1 MRLLHRIHP
10 GAAPHAEHPIT
21 VAPVVVAKLTGDRAT
36 FTKGQPVGW
45 SPDLARVLDLP
56 RRDLAGSYSRAD
68 FATLEASLRA
78 PPGTPCT
85 CATLG
90 KRCPSSLLPIQRLAL
105 LEAARTGGGLFPIGV
120 GHGKTLVDLLLPLV
134 MPGCK
139 VAVLLLPSNLRAQ
152 LVDVDWHFYG
162 GHWRLPNLAGG
173 RWFRPGLP
181 VLHVITYEKFST
193 QEGTDLLTR
202 IRPDLIV
209 CDEAHKLKD
218 RKSARTGRFLRYLE
232 QHLETRLVAQSGT
245 LATRTVKD
253 YAHLAEYALRDGSPL
268 PLNRHVVEEW
278 AAALDPGHAVAPP
291 GELLR
296 LVDPSHPLDPL
307 EGENETERERRRV
320 RDAYR
325 RRRNATPGVVATD
338 ESAVGMPLVIRTRDP
353 GKVPDELLAHIQTAL
368 GGQRPDGEE
377 FVDELQRVACARQL
391 ASGFFHRWRYPAIQG
406 VPQDVELIARWFSR
420 RQEFNRELRERLK
433 RPAEH
438 LDSPGLLVR
447 AAIRAHQSP
456 PYDGELPTWRAASW
470 PAWGEIHKRVVHVT
484 EAVWLSDFIV
494 KDAAKWALRKGQ
506 PGIVWVEFPEL
517 GERIAKEAGVPFY
530 GGGPEASATII
541 RESGRRSI
549 VASLRAHG
557 TGKNLTMFSRML
569 FVNPPADGAA
579 WEQAIGRCH
588 RQGQLA
594 DEVEVE
600 LYQHTAELTGAFEKA
615 RDFAR
620 FIEQTEG
627 TTQKLN
633 LASYNAASWP

>member
-1 MRLLHRIHP
+1 MKLLHRLNP
-10 GAAPHAEHPIT
+10 SAAPRAERPVAT
-21 VAPVVVAKLTGDRAT
+21 APVALAKLAGERAAIA
-36 FTKGQPVGW
+36 KGQPVGW
-45 SPDLARVLDLP
+45 SPDLARVLSLP
-56 RRDLAGSYSRAD
+56 RKNPAFTHRALSLVMMENALRVPAGTQCAC
-68 FATLEASLRA
+68 ASLR
-78 PPGTPCT
+78 
-85 CATLG
+85 
-90 KRCPSSLLPIQRLAL
+90 KSCPTSLLPVQRLAL
-105 LEAARTGGGLFPIGV
+105 SEAARTGGGLFPIGV
-120 GHGKTLVDLLLPLV
+120 GHGKTLIDLLLPLV
-134 MPGCK
+134 MPECK
-139 VAVLLLPSNLRAQ
+139 VAVLLLPSSLRAQ
-152 LVDVDWHFYG
+152 LVEVDWHYYG

-181 VLHVITYEKFST
+181 VLHVISYEKFST

-218 RKSARTGRFLRYLE
+218 PKSARTGRFLRYLKE
-232 QHLETRLVAQSGT
+232 HPETRLVAQSGT
-245 LATRTVKD
+245 LATRSLKD
-253 YAHLAEYALRDGSPL
+253 YAHLAEYALRNGSPL
-268 PLNRHVVEEW
+268 PLKPHVVEEW
-278 AAALDPGHAVAPP
+278 ASALDPGHVVAPP
-291 GELLR
+291 GELLK
-296 LVDPSHPLDPL
+296 LVDPAHPLVSL
-307 EGENETERERRRV
+307 EGESEVERERRRV

-325 RRRNATPGVVATD
+325 RWRNATPGVVATD
-338 ESAVGMPLVIRTRDP
+338 ESAVSMSLVIRTRDP
-353 GKVPDELLAHIQTAL
+353 GKVPDALVAHIKAAL

-377 FVDELQRVACARQL
+377 FVDELQRVTCARQL
-391 ASGFFHRWRYPAIQG
+391 ASGFFHRWRYPDVGG
-406 VPQDVELIARWFSR
+406 VPQDPELILRWFSR

-470 PAWGEIHKRVVHVT
+470 PSWGEIHKRVAHVT
-484 EAVWLSDFIV
+484 EAVWLNDFIV
-494 KDAAKWALRKGQ
+494 QDAAKWATRKGQ
-506 PGIVWVEFPEL
+506 PGLVWVEFPEL
-517 GERIAKEAGVPFY
+517 GERIAKAAGVPFY

-541 RESGRRSI
+541 RESGKRSI

-569 FVNPPADGAA
+569 LVNPPADGAA

-600 LYQHTAELTGAFEKA
+600 LYQHTEELVGAFQKA

-627 TTQKLN
+627 TPQKLCF
-633 LASYNAASWP
+633 AG

>member
-1 MRLLHRIHP
+1 MKLLHRLHP
-10 GAAPHAEHPIT
+10 GAATFADSPAAA
-21 VAPVVVAKLTGDRAT
+21 APTALAKLAGDRSPIA
-36 FTKGQPVGW
+36 KGQPVGW
-45 SPDLARVLDLP
+45 SPDLARVLSLP
-56 RRDLAGSYSRAD
+56 RRDLASTYADAD
-68 FATLEASLRA
+68 FAALEATLRA
-78 PPGTPCT
+78 PADTRCT
-85 CATLG
+85 CGTLG
-90 KRCPSSLLPIQRLAL
+90 KRCPAALLPIQRLAL
-105 LEAARTGGGLFPIGV
+105 QEAARTGGGLFPIGV

-134 MPGCK
+134 VPGCK

-152 LVDVDWHFYG
+152 LIEVDWYFYG

-202 IRPDLIV
+202 IRPDLII

-232 QHLETRLVAQSGT
+232 LNPETRLVAQSGT

-268 PLNRHVVEEW
+268 PLKQHVVEEW
-278 AAALDPGHAVAPP
+278 ASALDPGTTVAPP
-291 GELLR
+291 GALLQ
-296 LVDPSHPLDPL
+296 LVDPAHSLAPL
-307 EGENETERERRRV
+307 EGENEADRERRRV

-325 RRRNATPGVVATD
+325 RWRNATPGVVATD
-338 ESAVGMPLVIRTRDP
+338 ESAVGMSLVIRTRAP
-353 GKVPDELLAHIQTAL
+353 GQVPDELLAHIQTAL

-377 FVDELQRVACARQL
+377 FVDELQRVVCARQL
-391 ASGFFHRWRYPAIQG
+391 ASGFFHRWRYPDVQG
-406 VPQDVELIARWFSR
+406 VPQDPELIVRWFAR

-438 LDSPGLLVR
+438 LDSPGLLMR

-456 PYDGELPTWRAASW
+456 PYDGELPTWRAMSW
-470 PAWGEIHKRVVHVT
+470 LSWAEIHKRVVHVT

-494 KDAAKWALRKGQ
+494 HDAAKWALRKGQ

-517 GERIAKEAGVPFY
+517 GQRIAKAAGVPFY
-530 GGGPEASATII
+530 GGGPEASTTII
-541 RESGRRSI
+541 RESGKRSI

-600 LYQHTAELTGAFEKA
+600 MYQHTEELVGAFQKA
-615 RDFAR
+615 RDFAL

-627 TTQKLN
+627 TPQKLRF
-633 LASYNAASWP
+633 ASYDWPAL

>member
-1 MRLLHRIHP
+1 MKLLSRLSQGGTSVAECRP
-10 GAAPHAEHPIT
+10 FSAPTAL
-21 VAPVVVAKLTGDRAT
+21 AKLAGDRSTIA
-36 FTKGQPVGW
+36 KGQPVGW
-45 SPDLARVLDLP
+45 SPDLARVLSLP
-56 RRDLAGSYSRAD
+56 RRDLASTYGAAD
-68 FATLEASLRA
+68 FAALEAALRA
-78 PPGTPCT
+78 PADTRCSCG
-85 CATLG
+85 ALG
-90 KRCPSSLLPIQRLAL
+90 KRCPSALLPIQRLAL

-134 MPGCK
+134 VPGCK

-152 LVDVDWHFYG
+152 LIEVDWHFYG

-202 IRPDLIV
+202 IRPDLII

-232 QHLETRLVAQSGT
+232 LNPETRLVAQSGT

-268 PLNRHVVEEW
+268 PLKQHVVEEW
-278 AAALDPGHAVAPP
+278 ASALDPGTTVAPP
-291 GELLR
+291 GALLQ
-296 LVDPSHPLDPL
+296 LVDPTHSLAPL
-307 EGENETERERRRV
+307 EGENEADRERRRV

-325 RRRNATPGVVATD
+325 RWRNATPGVVATD
-338 ESAVGMPLVIRTRDP
+338 ESAVGMSLVIRTRDP
-353 GKVPDELLAHIQTAL
+353 GQVPDELLAHIQTAL

-377 FVDELQRVACARQL
+377 FVDELQRVVCARQL
-391 ASGFFHRWRYPAIQG
+391 ASGFFHRWRYPDVQG
-406 VPQDVELIARWFSR
+406 VPQAPELIVRWFAR

-438 LDSPGLLVR
+438 LDSPGLLMR

-456 PYDGELPTWRAASW
+456 PYEGELPTWRAMSW
-470 PAWGEIHKRVVHVT
+470 PSWAEIHKRVVHVT

-494 KDAAKWALRKGQ
+494 RDAANWALRKGQ

-517 GERIAKEAGVPFY
+517 GQRIAKATGSPFY

-541 RESGRRSI
+541 RESGKRSI

-600 LYQHTAELTGAFEKA
+600 LYQHTAELVGAFQKA

-627 TTQKLN
+627 TPQKLN
-633 LASYNAASWP
+633 FADYHFAAS